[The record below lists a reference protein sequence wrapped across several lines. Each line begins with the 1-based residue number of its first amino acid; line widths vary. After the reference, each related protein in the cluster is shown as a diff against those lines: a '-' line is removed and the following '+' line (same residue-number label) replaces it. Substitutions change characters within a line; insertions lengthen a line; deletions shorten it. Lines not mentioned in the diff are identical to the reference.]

1 MTSFTI
7 RRSLAALAFVA
18 CGTGAALAQGSPSTI
33 LDSVR
38 VRQLVASEA
47 PADQAMLAAHFT
59 ALADRHAA
67 AARLHDRMGQSA
79 AGNPRG
85 NGQEMKAHCR
95 RLAGLERKASATLRE
110 LAAHHAAL
118 GGGAA
123 SVAPVTGARYQAGAE
138 AREPHE
144 ADMDALVGRAVTP
157 ADHRVLQDYFQ
168 TFAKQYTAEADGHV
182 GMATLYR
189 TTSRLAPVANHCDRL
204 VAELRAAAAEA
215 TQAATMQGM
224 LATTK

>member
-1 MTSFTI
+1 MTPFTI
-7 RRSLAALAFVA
+7 RTSLAALAFVA
-18 CGTGAALAQGSPSTI
+18 CGTGAALAQGSPSPV

-38 VRQLVASEA
+38 VRQLVASVA
-47 PADQAMLAAHFT
+47 PADQAALAAHFT
-59 ALADRHAA
+59 ALADRHAS
-67 AARLHDRMGQSA
+67 AARLHESMGQSA

-123 SVAPVTGARYQAGAE
+123 STAPASGAKYQAGAE
-138 AREPHE
+138 ARQPSE
-144 ADMDALVGRAVTP
+144 ADLNELARRAATP
-157 ADHRVLQDYFQ
+157 ADHRALQDYFQ
-168 TFAKQYTAEADGHV
+168 TSAKRYEAEANGHA
-182 GMATLYR
+182 GMAVLYR

-204 VAELRAAAAEA
+204 VKELRDAAAEA
-215 TQAATMQGM
+215 TQAATMHGQ
-224 LATTK
+224 LARPN

>member
-118 GGGAA
+118 GRGAA

-168 TFAKQYTAEADGHV
+168 TFAKQYTVEADGHV